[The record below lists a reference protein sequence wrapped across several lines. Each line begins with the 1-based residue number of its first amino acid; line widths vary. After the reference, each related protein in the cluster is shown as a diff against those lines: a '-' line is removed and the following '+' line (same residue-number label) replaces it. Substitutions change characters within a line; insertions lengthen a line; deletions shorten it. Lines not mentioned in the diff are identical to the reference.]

1 MAAVTETSVI
11 DSVEKQLFIGGEW
24 QSATDGRTFP
34 VYDPSNGA
42 VLCEVSDASVA
53 DGTAALDTAA
63 ATQAEWE
70 AYAPRQRGE
79 ILRSA
84 YERLLARQEEL
95 ALLMTLEMGKPLGES
110 RGEVAYAAEFFRWFA
125 EEAVRIDGGYA
136 TSPNNSA
143 DRVLVSRQPVGPCL
157 LITPWNFP
165 LAMGTRKIGP
175 AVAAG
180 CTMVIKPAEQTPLSM
195 LALAGILTEAGLPP
209 GVLSVVTTSDSGKVM
224 EPLIRDG
231 RARKLSFTG
240 STEVGRRLLAQSS
253 EKVLRTSM
261 ELGGNAPFLV
271 FDDADVDEAVEGAMQ
286 AKMRNIGEAC
296 TAANRFYVQRGVV
309 DEFARKLTER
319 MTGLSIGRGTDENVV
334 VGPLIDEDAV
344 TKVSELVNDA
354 ADRGAQ
360 VLTGGGTVDGPGN
373 FYQPTVLTEV
383 PAEARVT
390 TEEIFGPVAPIS
402 VFDTEEEAL
411 DRANGTEYGLVS
423 FVYTTSLQRGLRV
436 SEKLDA
442 GMVGLNKG
450 VVSNAAAPFGGVKQS
465 GLGREGG
472 SLGIEEY
479 LETKYVAVA
488 M

>member
-224 EPLIRDG
+224 EPL
-231 RARKLSFTG
+231 
-240 STEVGRRLLAQSS
+240 
-253 EKVLRTSM
+253 
-261 ELGGNAPFLV
+261 
-271 FDDADVDEAVEGAMQ
+271 
-286 AKMRNIGEAC
+286 
-296 TAANRFYVQRGVV
+296 
-309 DEFARKLTER
+309 
-319 MTGLSIGRGTDENVV
+319 
-334 VGPLIDEDAV
+334 
-344 TKVSELVNDA
+344 
-354 ADRGAQ
+354 
-360 VLTGGGTVDGPGN
+360 
-373 FYQPTVLTEV
+373 
-383 PAEARVT
+383 
-390 TEEIFGPVAPIS
+390 
-402 VFDTEEEAL
+402 
-411 DRANGTEYGLVS
+411 
-423 FVYTTSLQRGLRV
+423 
-436 SEKLDA
+436 
-442 GMVGLNKG
+442 
-450 VVSNAAAPFGGVKQS
+450 
-465 GLGREGG
+465 
-472 SLGIEEY
+472 
-479 LETKYVAVA
+479 
-488 M
+488 